1 MLVTKRYMQQPY
13 LTVVIPAFQEAG
25 RLESSL
31 HAITSFLRQQPW
43 TWELIIVDD
52 GSTDGTG
59 AIAKRF
65 RQTKEPRI
73 RVIAHARNQGKG
85 AAVRDG
91 MLAANGKYCVFTD
104 ADNATPIEELAKL
117 LHAVERGADI
127 AIGSRYVKGSD
138 VRKSQNLFRRLMS
151 RMGNLLF
158 RLLLGLNLSDTRCG
172 FKLFTQRAR
181 DVTFPRQTLMRFGF
195 DTEVLLIAK
204 HHNLR
209 VRELPVVWYD
219 RERGTVH
226 PFRDSL
232 RSLGEIAHMMRM
244 TRKGYYH
251 R

>member
-1 MLVTKRYMQQPY
+1 MEQHYVYVS
-13 LTVVIPAFQEAG
+13 VVIPAFQEAR

-31 HAITSFLRQQPW
+31 NTITSFLRQQPW
-43 TWELIIVDD
+43 TWELIVVDD
-52 GSTDGTG
+52 GSTDDTG
-59 AIAKRF
+59 AIVDRF
-65 RQTKEPRI
+65 QQTKEPRI
-73 RVIAHARNQGKG
+73 RHMTHTVNQGKG

-91 MLAANGKYCVFTD
+91 MLAAEGSYCIFTD
-104 ADNATPIEELAKL
+104 ADNATPIEELPKL
-117 LHAVERGADI
+117 LDAVKNGADI

-138 VRKSQNLFRRLMS
+138 VRKSQNLFRRMMS

-158 RLLLGLNLSDTRCG
+158 HVLLGLNYSDTRCG

-181 DVTFPRQTLMRFGF
+181 DITFPRQTLMRFGF

-204 HHNLR
+204 HHDLR
-209 VRELPVVWYD
+209 VAELPVIWYD

-232 RSLGEIAHMMRM
+232 RSLGEIAHMMNM
-244 TRKGYYH
+244 ARKGYYQ